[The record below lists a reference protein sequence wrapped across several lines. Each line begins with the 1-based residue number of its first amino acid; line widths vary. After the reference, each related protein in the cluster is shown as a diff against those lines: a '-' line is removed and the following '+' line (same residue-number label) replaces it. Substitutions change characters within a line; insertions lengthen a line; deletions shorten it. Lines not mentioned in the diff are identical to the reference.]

1 MYIPEQGDLVIL
13 SFSPQAGQEQKGRR
27 PGLVISKK
35 AFNQITRLA
44 FICPITTAKR
54 DYAFHLEL
62 PDDLKCHGSVMIDQ
76 ARSLDYIARDIEFCD
91 RVSENFLNEVLARFD
106 PIFF

>member
-13 SFSPQAGQEQKGRR
+13 SFSPQSGQEQKGRR

-44 FICPITTAKR
+44 FICPITTTKR
-54 DYAFHLEL
+54 DYSFHLEL
-62 PDDLKCHGSVMIDQ
+62 PSDLKCRGSVMIDQ
-76 ARSLDYIARDIEFCD
+76 ARSLDYIARKIEFCD
-91 RVSENFLNEVLARFD
+91 TVPDTFLHEVLARFD

>member
-13 SFSPQAGQEQKGRR
+13 SFSPQEQKGRR
-27 PGLVISKK
+27 PGLVISRK

-44 FICPITTAKR
+44 FICPITNTKR
-54 DYAFHLEL
+54 TYAFHLEL
-62 PDDLKCHGSVMIDQ
+62 PEGLNCQGSVMIDQ
-76 ARSLDYIARDIEFCD
+76 ARSLDYKARGIEFCD
-91 RVSENFLNEVLARFD
+91 KVSEAFLNEVLARFD

>member
-13 SFSPQAGQEQKGRR
+13 SFSPQSGQEQKGRR

-35 AFNQITRLA
+35 EFNQITKLA
-44 FICPITTAKR
+44 FICPITNTKR
-54 DYAFHLEL
+54 TYAFHLEL
-62 PDDLKCHGSVMIDQ
+62 PSNLQCHGSVMIDQ
-76 ARSLDYIARDIEFCD
+76 ARSLDYISRDIEFCD
-91 RVSENFLNEVLARFD
+91 KVPETFLNEVLARFD